1 MSDVEF
7 SRRLRKQM
15 GHRDHRVHHRAVAVA
30 LTCGEVVAAFICFGR
45 YDFIGGYALVSYLIK
60 EWVLIRE

>member
-1 MSDVEF
+1 MSQVEF
-7 SRRLRKQM
+7 SRRLQRQM
-15 GHRDHRVHHRAVAVA
+15 GKGPHKAHHRAVAVA